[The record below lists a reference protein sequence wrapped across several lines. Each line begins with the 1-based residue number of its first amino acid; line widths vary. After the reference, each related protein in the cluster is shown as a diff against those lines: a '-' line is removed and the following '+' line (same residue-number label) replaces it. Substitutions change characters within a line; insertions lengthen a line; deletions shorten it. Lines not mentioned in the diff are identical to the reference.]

1 MTQAA
6 WYAINSFIL
15 SSERQNEDLGDFA
28 GSSDLSS
35 NSRAKKFASFGM
47 YNARYIQPS
56 EIVNQYPL
64 KLWDKAASIGAQ
76 NLPDIR
82 APNRIVIKP
91 KYKKLNIQTIKLPT
105 VTHWM
110 DNVYTYVSIQI
121 LKQIQYL
128 TVTTKK
134 GTPF

>member
-1 MTQAA
+1 MTQVA
-6 WYAINSFIL
+6 WFAINSFIL

-35 NSRAKKFASFGM
+35 NSRAEKFASFGM

-56 EIVNQYPL
+56 EIVNQYSL
-64 KLWDKAASIGAQ
+64 KLWDKAASTGAQ

-82 APNRIVIKP
+82 APNRIIIKP

-110 DNVYTYVSIQI
+110 DNVYTYGSTQV
-121 LKQIQYL
+121 LKEIQYL
-128 TVTTKK
+128 TDTTKK